1 MTNAR
6 YSLLDIALVARSLSS
21 CSWMLCWL
29 YRSPSHHNSG
39 CDWTDF
45 CVSYMCCNKGCA
57 SQGMEASALN
67 RWGHSTTLY
76 GDRLVVFGG

>member
-1 MTNAR
+1 MPDTLFWTLPKLPGACQVAAGCCAGFTEVITTLGVTGQT
-6 YSLLDIALVARSLSS
+6 SALA
-21 CSWMLCWL
+21 
-29 YRSPSHHNSG
+29 
-39 CDWTDF
+39 T
-45 CVSYMCCNKGCA
+45 CCNKGCA